1 MPEIITWLHWGTSS
15 LAAFLASLV
24 ECVEALT
31 IVLAVGATRGWRSVL
46 VGTAAGLALL
56 VLLVAVFNPLLGHI
70 PIPITWLQITL
81 GGLLFL
87 FGMTWLRKAVLRA
100 AGRKALHDQALIYQE
115 EISEM
120 EQASKPQGRWDW
132 IALITGF
139 KAIVLEGIE
148 VVFIVVAVGA
158 AQASLI
164 PAALGAVAAV
174 LVVAL
179 LGILLHRPLMRIPE
193 NSLKFGVGVILSAFG
208 IFWIGKGSGF
218 EWFGGDLAILGLMAG
233 LMIAAVISVGLLQ
246 RRDRHE

>member
-31 IVLAVGATRGWRSVL
+31 IVLAVGTTRGWRSVL

-56 VLLVAVFNPLLGHI
+56 ALLVAVFNPLLRHI
-70 PIPITWLQITL
+70 PIPVAWLQISL

-100 AGRKALHDQALIYQE
+100 AGRKALHNQSLIYQE

-120 EQASKPQGRWDW
+120 EQIERTKGRWDW
-132 IALITGF
+132 IALVTGF

-158 AQASLI
+158 AQASLA
-164 PAALGAVAAV
+164 PAALGAAAAAL
-174 LVVAL
+174 LVVL
-179 LGILLHRPLMRIPE
+179 LGLALHRPLMRVPE

-218 EWFGGDLAILGLMAG
+218 EWPGDDLAIIGLIAG
-233 LMIAAVISVGLLQ
+233 VLIAALFSVRLMQGRQ
-246 RRDRHE
+246 GNP